1 MGIQTFVS
9 RSSSFL
15 EQFWTEAVD
24 KFSLEGSY
32 DLSMVL
38 DSNQLELGPIGW
50 FRLFIAAFRSKLD
63 ELDT

>member
-9 RSSSFL
+9 RNSSFL
-15 EQFWTEAVD
+15 EPFWTEAVNN
-24 KFSLEGSY
+24 FSFEGSY

-50 FRLFIAAFRSKLD
+50 FMLSIAAFRSKLD